1 MRGLVKRFVDSEIS
15 RRDFTLGLAAL
26 GFSAPAI
33 DAVAGALDPGVALP
47 LPLPA
52 AGTRMKG
59 TGAEVFVETLRAAG
73 IRDVFGTTATGMSPF
88 FDALTLRP
96 DVRLILSVAE
106 SQATSMAQGFELASL
121 RPAALFVPGVAVPS
135 TLNNLYNAWKDRSA
149 IAVFSDGPGNE
160 VPGRDGFEQMDDWL
174 APVAEFTRWRWQVNQ
189 TSQIS
194 EMTRRAIRVSQTPPG
209 GPVHIRLPNEVLAA
223 RDVEQVIYPQ
233 ERFAVPLAM
242 QPKTELIEAA
252 ARALLE
258 ARRPLLCAGGEV
270 TRAGANAEFL
280 ALAELL
286 GAPFTQGLSVYGDVP
301 FRHPLFAGFHGLGF
315 PRASAGTDV
324 FFNAGAAMPDPAFIT
339 APLPREAYVIQAR
352 LEAGAIGISQPVDL
366 PIAAGV
372 RETLVALTDAIQGM
386 ATASRLQAIREPRLA
401 AARAAAGAEDDRRL
415 QAAREHWNASPMSWE
430 RVSAE
435 LEEVLE
441 ADAIVVPELDYR
453 TPYQWL
459 DFSPGRKRLIGQTT
473 GFALGWG
480 IGAAL
485 GVKTALPDREVA
497 CLLGDGAML
506 FGQVECLWTAARH
519 DIPVLILVLNNR
531 SYDNERNRIQAA
543 SPLWRNQ
550 ETRDQWRDVSGYLGR
565 PAVDFAGLARS
576 FEIEAASCARPEELR
591 RALRRAKR
599 VLAEGRPFLVDALIM
614 QLDRGMKRTEQTW
627 YPKISI
633 AARRQ
638 RKV

>member
-1 MRGLVKRFVDSEIS
+1 MRGLVKRFADGGLS

-26 GFSAPAI
+26 GFSASAA
-33 DAVAGALDPGVALP
+33 DAVASALDPGVALAQ
-47 LPLPA
+47 PLPA

-73 IRDVFGTTATGMSPF
+73 IRNVFGTTATGMSPF
-88 FDALTLRP
+88 FDAITLRP
-96 DVRLILSVAE
+96 DVRLILSVSE

-160 VPGRDGFEQMDDWL
+160 IPGRDGFEQMDDWL

-209 GPVHIRLPNEVLAA
+209 GPVHIRLPNEILAA
-223 RDVEQVIYPQ
+223 RDVEQVIFPQ
-233 ERFAVPLAM
+233 ERFAVPPAM
-242 QPKTELIEAA
+242 QPKAEPVETA
-252 ARALLE
+252 ARRLLE
-258 ARRPLLCAGGEV
+258 ARQPLLSAGGEV

-286 GAPFTQGLSVYGDVP
+286 GAPFTQSLSVYGDVP

-324 FFNAGAAMPDPAFIT
+324 FLNVGAAMPDPAFIT
-339 APLPREAYVIQAR
+339 APVPRDAFVIQAR
-352 LEAGAIGISQPVDL
+352 VEAEAIAMSQPVDL

-372 RETLVALTDAIQGM
+372 RETLQALLDAIRGM
-386 ATASRLQAIREPRLA
+386 TTAGRLQAIREPRLV
-401 AARAAAGAEDDRRL
+401 AAREAAGREQARRL
-415 QAAREHWNASPMSWE
+415 EAAKEHWNASPMSWE

-550 ETRDQWRDVSGYLGR
+550 QTRAQWRDVSGYLGK
-565 PAVDFAGLARS
+565 PEVDFAGLARG
-576 FEIEAASCARPEELR
+576 FGIEGASCRTPAELR

-627 YPKISI
+627 YPQISI
-633 AARRQ
+633 AAERQ